1 LPFASWDLAPKFD
14 SPRLRIR
21 ALRGKALALW
31 FVTIIAMRIAFL
43 LALTLSTFAQEK
55 PYRSY
60 LTGNPADAHT
70 QTTFGIAMLG
80 GGGDVDEAYQWLC
93 ERSGGGDFVV
103 LRASGED
110 GYNDYLYKLCKL
122 DSVES
127 IVTLS
132 REAGSDPY
140 VLQQVRNA
148 EAIFFA
154 GGDQANYVRF
164 WKGTPLNNEIN
175 KAIARGVPVGG
186 VSAGLAI
193 LGEYSFSAM
202 YTDETNKD
210 RDSSITSEEALAN
223 PYDPKLTL
231 ERDFIK
237 IPLLKGVITD
247 SHFTQRKREGR
258 LLAFMARLK
267 KDGWEEAP
275 RGVGID
281 EVTAMGV
288 DRNGDTTVFGKGS
301 IRMIQFGTVKQC
313 ARRKLS
319 LEAYGDR
326 FKSSQSFNLPNWS
339 PPSVG
344 IDSYSVKR
352 GHLVT
357 GTIN

>member
-1 LPFASWDLAPKFD
+1 MGYARQLRLPGAPRKIIGM
-14 SPRLRIR
+14 RVL
-21 ALRGKALALW
+21 LLLTLALSG
-31 FVTIIAMRIAFL
+31 L
-43 LALTLSTFAQEK
+43 CQEK

-60 LTGNPADAHT
+60 LTGHPADVHT
-70 QTTFGIAMLG
+70 KTTFGVAMLG
-80 GGGDVDEAYQWLC
+80 GGEDVDDAYQWLC

-110 GYNDYLYKLCKL
+110 GYNEYLWKLCKV

-132 REAGSDPY
+132 REAASDPY

-154 GGDQANYVRF
+154 GGDQSNYVRF
-164 WKGTPLNNEIN
+164 WKGTPLNDEIN

-193 LGEYSFSAM
+193 LGEFSFSAM
-202 YTDETNKD
+202 YTDAINKD

-237 IPLLKGVITD
+237 IPQLKGVITD
-247 SHFTQRKREGR
+247 SHFAERKREGR
-258 LLAFMARLK
+258 LLTFMARLR
-267 KDGWEEAP
+267 KDGWAGAP

-281 EVTAMGV
+281 EGTAVGV
-288 DRNGDTTVFGKGS
+288 DGSGNSTVFGKGF
-301 IRMIQFGTVKQC
+301 IRLIKLGTVKQC
-313 ARRKLS
+313 SRRKLS
-319 LEAYGDR
+319 LEASGDS
-326 FKSSQSFNLPNWS
+326 FKSGLSFNLPNWS

-352 GHLVT
+352 GHLAI
-357 GTIN
+357 GIIN

>member
-1 LPFASWDLAPKFD
+1 LGYAR
-14 SPRLRIR
+14 RLRLPGAPR
-21 ALRGKALALW
+21 K
-31 FVTIIAMRIAFL
+31 IIGMRVL
-43 LALTLSTFAQEK
+43 LLLTLAVSALCQAR

-60 LTGNPADAHT
+60 LTGNPADVHT
-70 QTTFGIAMLG
+70 KTTFGVAMLG
-80 GGGDVDEAYQWLC
+80 GGEDVDEAYQWLC

-140 VLQQVRNA
+140 VLRQVRNA

-164 WKGTPLNNEIN
+164 WKGTPLNDEIN

-193 LGEYSFSAM
+193 LGEFSFSAM
-202 YTDETNKD
+202 YTDATNKD
-210 RDSSITSEEALAN
+210 RDSSITSAEALAN

-231 ERDFIK
+231 ERDFVK

-247 SHFTQRKREGR
+247 SHFTERKREGR
-258 LLAFMARLK
+258 LLAFMARLR
-267 KDGWEEAP
+267 KDGWEEVP

-281 EVTAMGV
+281 EGTAVGV
-288 DRNGDTTVFGKGS
+288 DRNGDTTVFGKGF

-319 LEAYGDR
+319 LEAYGNS
-326 FKSSQSFNLPNWS
+326 FKSGLSFNLPNWS

-344 IDSYSVKR
+344 IDSYSVMR

-357 GTIN
+357 GIIN